1 MEKNLSLQFL
11 GLALFWKSIKQ
22 SSSHNSDSVDFCKVE
37 KIKQKPLKMKA
48 ILALLLIAVI
58 VAVATAQYVGYG
70 RYYGGYG
77 GYPYARFVPQEKN
90 WNNKKLVNLIFF
102 YYDRVGYGYGG
113 YAAPLAYG
121 GYGGYGLG
129 YGRAFYG

>member
-58 VAVATAQYVGYG
+58 VAVATAQYIGYG
-70 RYYGGYG
+70 GYYG

-90 WNNKKLVNLIFF
+90 
-102 YYDRVGYGYGG
+102 
-113 YAAPLAYG
+113 
-121 GYGGYGLG
+121 
-129 YGRAFYG
+129 